1 MTRRWTLAMLAAVLV
16 AAPLPA
22 QGRRHGEED
31 EYRTRIDTTVSLSKG
46 GSVDLS
52 LISGAINVTGS
63 SRSDVRVKA
72 YSERGVLQLDA
83 SPSRLVLSVRS
94 DRGSMGDT
102 RYDLQVPVGTRVL
115 ARSVSGDIAVRGVK
129 AEVEAH
135 SVSGQVQITQASSR
149 VSFESVS
156 GNVTASRIDGSL
168 RGNAVSGDISV
179 DGVAGEVDVET
190 VSGEI
195 RLHGARSKF
204 VRAETVS
211 GGIEYSGSADADGRY
226 EFHSHSGDL
235 RLTLP
240 RDAGASFSTE
250 TFSGTVDCDCEMT
263 LKPTEGTHDRPRRM
277 QFQIGKGGARF
288 TVETFSGDIIIQ
300 RGASREQED

>member
-1 MTRRWTLAMLAAVLV
+1 MTRSWKLSMFAVLLV
-16 AAPLPA
+16 VAPLSA
-22 QGRRHGEED
+22 QGRRHRGED
-31 EYRTRIDTTVSLSKG
+31 EYRTQIDTTLSLTRG

-52 LISGAINVTGS
+52 LISGEITVSGS

-72 YSERGVLQLDA
+72 YSEHGLLELDA
-83 SPSRLVLSVRS
+83 SPSRIALSVHS
-94 DRGSMGDT
+94 ERGSIGDT
-102 RYDLQVPVGTRVL
+102 RYDVQVPVGTRVL
-115 ARSVSGDIAVRGVK
+115 TRSVSGDISVRDVK
-129 AEVEAH
+129 GEVEAH
-135 SVSGQVQITQASSR
+135 SVSGEIQIAQASNR
-149 VSFESVS
+149 VGFQSVS

-168 RGNAVSGDISV
+168 RGNVVSGDLTV

-190 VSGEI
+190 VSGTVAL
-195 RLHGARSKF
+195 RGVRSKF

-211 GGIEYSGSADADGRY
+211 GDVEYSGNADADGRY

-250 TFSGTVDCDCEMT
+250 TFSGSVDCDCEMT
-263 LKPTEGTHDRPRRM
+263 LMPGEGTHDRPRRI

-288 TVETFSGDIIIQ
+288 TAETFSGDIIIE
-300 RGASREQED
+300 RGASRGRED